1 MTIGENIRKLRLAH
15 DMTQEQLADALGK
28 TRPAISQYETGVS
41 VPRMG
46 VIRNMCSVFDC
57 EMHEIICGDVE
68 YAVVSIPNAQE
79 NELLELFRKLDE
91 PQQQTLLSVA
101 RAIVQQ

>member
-1 MTIGENIRKLRLAH
+1 MTIGDNIRKLRQAH

-46 VIRNMCSVFDC
+46 VIRNMCSVFNC
-57 EMHEIICGDVE
+57 EMHEIICDDVE
-68 YAVVSIPNAQE
+68 YAVVSVPNAQE
-79 NELLELFRKLDE
+79 NELLELFRTLDDT
-91 PQQQTLLSVA
+91 QQQALLSVA
-101 RAIVQQ
+101 RAMGQQ